1 LKIYYLNYA
10 TLGTISLGMIIF
22 ALVSQYVYGHHPCTL
37 CLQQRYPHILIV
49 ALCCII
55 FIFQKNIFT
64 IHLLNLLLI
73 GISIS
78 LSFYHVGVENSLFI
92 GPSAC
97 SPQDLSGIID
107 KNTQELLDNILSKP
121 ITSCKAV
128 SWSFL
133 TLSMATWNFILS
145 IILFFCWTF
154 CLTRLLKPHSSNST
168 SQ

>member
-1 LKIYYLNYA
+1 MKIYYLNYA

-97 SPQDLSGIID
+97 SPQDLSEIIN
-107 KNTQELLDNILSKP
+107 KNPQDLLDDILSKP
-121 ITSCKAV
+121 ITSCKVV

-133 TLSMATWNFILS
+133 ALSMATWNLILS
-145 IILFFCWTF
+145 IILFFCWAF